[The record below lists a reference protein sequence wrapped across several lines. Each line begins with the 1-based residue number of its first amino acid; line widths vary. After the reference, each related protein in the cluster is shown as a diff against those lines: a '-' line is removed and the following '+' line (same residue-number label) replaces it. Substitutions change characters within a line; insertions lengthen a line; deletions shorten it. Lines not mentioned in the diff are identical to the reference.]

1 MSEPLR
7 RRVWS

>member
-7 RRVWS
+7 IDWF